1 MMRLT
6 RRFIVKSL
14 NHLSLSDSIRY
25 ETYYINDELRVQKN
39 VNNYE
44 NEVLNED
51 KIVVKKIPITKKE
64 FDELKKNAY
73 SKLIRDSYQY
83 LEDDR
88 VSIKQYHEDFEGL
101 NRVEVKFIS
110 KEEMA
115 SYEKEDWMGE
125 EITDSPLAFDK
136 DLSKQNR
143 EEFLVEIQKFIE

>member
-25 ETYYINDELRVQKN
+25 ERYYINDELRVQKKGDT
-39 VNNYE
+39 YE
-44 NEVLNED
+44 KEVLNEEN
-51 KIVVKKIPITKKE
+51 IVVKKIPITKEE
-64 FDELKKNAY
+64 FDELKKSAY

-88 VSIKQYHEDFEGL
+88 VSIKQYYGDFEGL

-110 KEEMA
+110 KQEMA

>member
-25 ETYYINDELRVQKN
+25 ERYYINDELRVQKKG
-39 VNNYE
+39 NNYE
-44 NEVLNED
+44 KEVLNEEN
-51 KIVVKKIPITKKE
+51 IVVKKIPITKKE